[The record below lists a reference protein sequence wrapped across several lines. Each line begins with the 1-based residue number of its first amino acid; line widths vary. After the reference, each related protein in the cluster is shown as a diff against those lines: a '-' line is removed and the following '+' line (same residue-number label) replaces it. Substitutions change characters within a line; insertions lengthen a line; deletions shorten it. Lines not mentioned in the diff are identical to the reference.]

1 MYNLEHSHKPEAI
14 AARLSKGPKASY
26 IRDWV
31 YGGIDGA
38 ITTFAIV
45 AGAIGA
51 ELANRYILILGI
63 ANLLA
68 DGLSM
73 ASANYFSTRSE
84 IEEYEQMRRMEERHI
99 DIVPDGEREEVRQ
112 IFAAKGFEG
121 HDLERAVGVITAE
134 RERWI
139 ATMMAEEH
147 GLPAVNRSAI
157 TSATAT
163 FVSFCLCGAVPLI
176 PFVFNLPG
184 ASTLA
189 AVMTGA
195 VFFAI
200 GSIRSRWSPKS
211 WWLAGAETLS
221 IGLAAASVA
230 YFVGDVLHKML

>member
-99 DIVPDGEREEVRQ
+99 DTVPDGEREEVRQ
-112 IFAAKGFEG
+112 IFAAKGFMG
-121 HDLERAVGVITAE
+121 QDLERAVTVITAE
-134 RERWI
+134 RERWV

-163 FVSFCLCGAVPLI
+163 FVAFCLCGAVPLI
-176 PFVFNLPG
+176 PFVFDLPG

-189 AVMTGA
+189 AAMTGA

-211 WWLAGAETLS
+211 WWLAGAETLT
-221 IGLAAASVA
+221 IGIAAASVA
-230 YFVGDVLHKML
+230 YLVGDVLHKVL